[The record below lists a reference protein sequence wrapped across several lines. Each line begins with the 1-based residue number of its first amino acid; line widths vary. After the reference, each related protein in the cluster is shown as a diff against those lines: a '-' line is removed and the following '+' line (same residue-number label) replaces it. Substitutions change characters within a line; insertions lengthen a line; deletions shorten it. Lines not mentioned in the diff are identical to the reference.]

1 MVQVHLP
8 LGWELSF
15 IYSNSLSLSSHMMKM
30 IIRVKFENIMECSR
44 DPRRHLV
51 RYRVCYGYYVPW
63 ILYCIQYICSL
74 HLPSLL
80 PPPLFSFA
88 EVVFRKIQGI
98 ETFNNTSEEVASLS
112 DSSTTS
118 SDGAADPILRT
129 GLRTLVRSDLD
140 RICMRARCT
149 ILSQV
154 SNKYLDAY
162 VLSESSLFVY
172 PYMIVLKT
180 CG

>member
-1 MVQVHLP
+1 MLIVP
-8 LGWELSF
+8 
-15 IYSNSLSLSSHMMKM
+15 SLLTL
-30 IIRVKFENIMECSR
+30 
-44 DPRRHLV
+44 RH
-51 RYRVCYGYYVPW
+51 
-63 ILYCIQYICSL
+63 
-74 HLPSLL
+74 SLL

-98 ETFNNTSEEVASLS
+98 ETLNNTSEEVASLS